1 MSILIDSRLYD
12 NEIGGD
18 TLDKWPRGIYNKS
31 VEAGFPLS
39 PTARARS
46 VTRENFHLDLFEVF
60 SGGDEYSGHFV
71 RYFFI
76 FRRCTIKEL
85 IINEQIRAQEVRLI
99 GDDGEQIGIIPI
111 EEAQQRAEE
120 AHLDLVL
127 MSPQAKPPVAKLMD
141 YGKFRYDSIKKL
153 KEQKKNQKTKETK
166 EMRLSPRIE
175 QHDLETKA
183 AKVKGFLDGGD
194 ACKISVR
201 FRGRELGHKDLG
213 REVLDQFVDLVGD
226 SGVIDKKPTME
237 GRNMVMFLEPNPD
250 KE

>member
-1 MSILIDSRLYD
+1 MKLKMRPLTDGRDDFTIETLKQGSHSHRQLRLARLLLKTSISLAEDFNHKVRCSAD
-12 NEIGGD
+12 GN
-18 TLDKWPRGIYNKS
+18 
-31 VEAGFPLS
+31 
-39 PTARARS
+39 
-46 VTRENFHLDLFEVF
+46 
-60 SGGDEYSGHFV
+60 EYSGHFV

-111 EEAQQRAEE
+111 EQAQQRAEE

-183 AKVKGFLDGGD
+183 GKVKGFLDGGD

-213 REVLDQFVDLVGD
+213 REVLDQFVELIGD
-226 SGVIDKKPTME
+226 SGVVDKKPTME

>member
-1 MSILIDSRLYD
+1 MTDGQEAFTIRALKQGSHSHRQPGLVRLLVKTSTLTYSRSFPVVMSIV
-12 NEIGGD
+12 G
-18 TLDKWPRGIYNKS
+18 TLSAI
-31 VEAGFPLS
+31 
-39 PTARARS
+39 
-46 VTRENFHLDLFEVF
+46 
-60 SGGDEYSGHFV
+60 
-71 RYFFI
+71 FFI

-127 MSPQAKPPVAKLMD
+127 MSPQAKPPVAKLMN

-183 AKVKGFLDGGD
+183 AKVKGFLEGGD